1 MLTGSWI
8 MFTVLNRY
16 IIKSISLGLVLSVS
30 MFLTLTILLDFIK
43 QVNWIGT
50 GDFTVG
56 SAIFYILLTV
66 PSLVFDYFPVSGV
79 VGLMLGL
86 GALAANSELVVIQ
99 SYGVSRIKLAAIVVL
114 TFFIWLVPLM
124 LMGEYVVP
132 PAKLMAESYRST
144 KMSNDIGLGLNSGVW
159 LRDGNVIF
167 NATPIGNAYDIK
179 NDNIEMNNVTVY
191 ELDDKLQVVKVSKAQ
206 KAKHSNGSWELS
218 GLEVTDFTEFGVKT
232 QVIDKQ
238 VWPSRIK
245 PEILSITHS
254 RPKYLSI
261 RDILKYK
268 NFKNNNDHV
277 PAKYDIALWSKISFP
292 LLVLAIALSGLPFVF
307 GLLRS
312 GGFGQRLLIG
322 IMLGVILYLMN
333 RMFLNVGEVFHIHPF
348 VVSVLP
354 SVVILALV
362 FLLLKRH

>member
-1 MLTGSWI
+1 

-16 IIKSISLGLVLSVS
+16 IIKSISTGLMLSVS

-50 GDFTVG
+50 GDFTIG
-56 SAIFYILLTV
+56 SAIFYIVLTI
-66 PSLVFDYFPVSGV
+66 PSLIFDYFPVSGV

-99 SYGVSRIKLAAIVVL
+99 SYGISRIKLAGVVIL
-114 TFFIWLVPLM
+114 TFIVWLLPLM
-124 LMGEYVVP
+124 LVGEYVVP
-132 PAKLMAESYRST
+132 PAKLLAESYRSA
-144 KMSNDIGLGLNSGVW
+144 KMSSDVGLGLNSGVW

-179 NDNIEMNNVTVY
+179 HDNIEMHDVTVY
-191 ELDDKLQVVKVSKAQ
+191 ELDDRLQVIKVSKAQ
-206 KAKHSNGSWELS
+206 KAKHTDGQWELY
-218 GLEVTDFTEFGVKT
+218 GLEVTDFSEFGAKT
-232 QVIDKQ
+232 ELIDKQ

-268 NFKNNNDHV
+268 KFKNNSEHV
-277 PAKYDIALWSKISFP
+277 PAKYEIALWSKISYP

-333 RMFLNVGEVFHIHPF
+333 RMFLNVGEVFHLHPIA
-348 VVSVLP
+348 VSALP
-354 SVVILALV
+354 SLAILTFVLS
-362 FLLLKRH
+362 LLNRQKK

>member
-1 MLTGSWI
+1 

-16 IIKSISLGLVLSVS
+16 IIKSISMGLILSVS

-56 SAIFYILLTV
+56 SAVFYIILTI
-66 PSLVFDYFPVSGV
+66 PSLIFDYFPVSGV

-99 SYGVSRIKLAAIVVL
+99 SYGISRLKLAGIVVL
-114 TFFIWLVPLM
+114 TFIVWLVPLM
-124 LMGEYVVP
+124 LVGEYVVP

-144 KMSNDIGLGLNSGVW
+144 KISNDVGLGLNSGVW
-159 LRDGNVIF
+159 LRDGNIVF
-167 NATPIGNAYDIK
+167 NATPIGNSYDIK

-206 KAKHSNGSWELS
+206 KAQHKNGNWELS

-232 QVIDKQ
+232 QIIDKQ

-268 NFKNNNDHV
+268 KFKNNNEHV

-333 RMFLNVGEVFHIHPF
+333 RMFLNVGEVFHIHPLI
-348 VVSVLP
+348 VSVLP
-354 SVVILALV
+354 SLTILTFV
-362 FLLLKRH
+362 LLLLRRQKK